1 MSKDRKKTAQELA
14 DAMAELMMARFDADH
29 GLGHYILDDE
39 HQPQQVSLLEWAEWY
54 ENADRCVAR
63 SETELHEVSTIFL
76 GLDYSWDKDP
86 PILFETMVFARE
98 RGGDGQR
105 LGDDLGLMDRYAT
118 WDEALKGHNDILREV
133 SKLEGEATEKL
144 KSLQSPPERN

>member
-1 MSKDRKKTAQELA
+1 MSKKTAQEMAEWMAQLA
-14 DAMAELMMARFDADH
+14 DDFNSKWI
-29 GLGHYILDDE
+29 GTYILDE
-39 HQPQQVSLLEWAEWY
+39 NHQPVKASTLTWARCLEMSDRQVAL
-54 ENADRCVAR
+54 
-63 SETELHEVSTIFL
+63 SETELHEVSTVFL
-76 GLDYSWDKDP
+76 GLDHSFGNGP

-133 SKLEGEATEKL
+133 SKLEGEATKKV
-144 KSLQSPPERN
+144 KSLQTPPERNKA